1 MHACIDYSNTVQD
14 PITCSSI
21 DTSGRPCSLQNNAA
35 ETFEDSI
42 WEYQLYA
49 PPFPP
54 VTVTHRT
61 RSIQV
66 K

>member
-42 WEYQLYA
+42 WEYQLY
-49 PPFPP
+49 PL
-54 VTVTHRT
+54 TCGL
-61 RSIQV
+61 
-66 K
+66 